1 MFPRE
6 HERKKQ
12 MLFKRKIIKTAAA
25 LLSAAFIGLFGT
37 AGYYSSQLPDVITA
51 DTNSEIKI
59 AGFPE
64 LSCVS
69 VPDNAVPAAGS
80 CASTEQVT
88 FSLFGVIPVKNVE
101 VNKAEAPVFAVG
113 GRPFGIKLLMEG
125 VMVTGLG
132 DVEDEKGCLMCP
144 AKEAGIRKGDVIRLA
159 DGNALTSND
168 QLQEIIASSKGKDIE
183 LSVDRD
189 GNIFPVSLQP
199 VKSRRSGS
207 WKGGMWVRDSIAGIG
222 TMTFFNKDTGSFV
235 GLGHPI
241 CDSDTGG
248 IVPVHSGEAVP
259 VDITEVRRGARGIPG
274 ELRGKFCGGSSF
286 GVLDRNKMSGIY
298 GRLSENTLA
307 EFSDDAEEF
316 KMAYRQEV
324 TVGSAEIYT
333 TIAGQA
339 PEKYAAEI
347 VSVDYGSVG
356 TSKNM
361 VIRITDDRLIEAVGG
376 IVQGMSGSPII
387 QNGKLV
393 GAVTH
398 VFVADP
404 TQGYGIFAETMAEDL
419 G

>member
-1 MFPRE
+1 
-6 HERKKQ
+6 
-12 MLFKRKIIKTAAA
+12 MLLKRKIIRIAAGI
-25 LLSAAFIGLFGT
+25 LSAAFVGLFGT
-37 AGYYSSQLPDVITA
+37 AGYYSSRLPDVITA
-51 DTNSEIKI
+51 DSSSEISI

-64 LSCVS
+64 LSCS
-69 VPDNAVPAAGS
+69 AAGASAVPAART
-80 CASTEQVT
+80 CPCTERVT
-88 FSLFGVIPVKNVE
+88 FSLFGAFPVKNVE
-101 VNKAEAPVFAVG
+101 VRRAEAPVFAVG

-132 DVEDEKGCLMCP
+132 DVEGADGVLSCP
-144 AKEAGIRKGDVIRLA
+144 AEKAGIRKGDIICSA
-159 DGNALTSND
+159 DGEALTSND
-168 QLQEIIASSKGKDIE
+168 RLQTIISSSGGKAVE
-183 LSVDRD
+183 LSAKRD
-189 GNIFPVSLQP
+189 GENFTAVLQP
-199 VKSRRSGS
+199 VLSVKSGG

-222 TMTFFNKDTGSFV
+222 TMAFFNKDTGAFV

-324 TVGSAEIYT
+324 TVGPAEIYT

-404 TQGYGIFAETMAEDL
+404 TQGYGIFAETMAEDI